1 MNIQIVR
8 CSESS
13 VYRKI
18 YYTMIVIEKKDVKS
32 IIFVFNF
39 GNYKKRQLNPNQA
52 EVKK

>member
-18 YYTMIVIEKKDVKS
+18 YYRVIVKEKKDLKS

-39 GNYKKRQLNPNQA
+39 GNYKKREN
-52 EVKK
+52 